1 MQSLFES
8 REGSK
13 VTKPISSNSA
23 KRYQGRNIHFFCGGR
38 QGGGEGWRWAIS
50 KGYATPPT
58 PFVLDFFFFFFF
70 VNVFLMVLRAL
81 LLRYIF
87 FNKNF

>member
-38 QGGGEGWRWAIS
+38 QGGGGRVAL
-50 KGYATPPT
+50 GNFQGLRYAPH
-58 PFVLDFFFFFFF
+58 PFCAGFFFFFCKRVSDGTSSF
-70 VNVFLMVLRAL
+70 VT
-81 LLRYIF
+81 
-87 FNKNF
+87 

>member
-8 REGSK
+8 REGFK

-38 QGGGEGWRWAIS
+38 QGGGERVALGNFQGLGLGFSADLGVGQR
-50 KGYATPPT
+50 GGGGFTPPT
-58 PFVLDFFFFFFF
+58 PFVLDFFFF
-70 VNVFLMVLRAL
+70 L
-81 LLRYIF
+81 
-87 FNKNF
+87 